1 MRPDGKKKQSM
12 TQLIGKVGKLV
23 NMKQNS
29 MLKNIVLPGA
39 ARPDSSSDEK
49 TSESNASDDSL
60 ME

>member
-1 MRPDGKKKQSM
+1 M

-29 MLKNIVLPGA
+29 ILKNIVIPGVTKN
-39 ARPDSSSDEK
+39 DSSSDDK